1 MKVTTQKPTLV
12 NAVDL
17 LDCIGSESWL
27 YNATYQNATRMPPDG
42 KESIDLGWLSKAM
55 SSRFGK
61 GNNGIRR
68 VEEKTTME
76 VRANSNTHVVIAA
89 YSAHRWN
96 NKKNGIPIYYER
108 RGRSGGVGEGKN
120 AGVKRDGGPDLP
132 ASNKYE
138 LWTKKNAETH
148 IA

>member
-42 KESIDLGWLSKAM
+42 KESIDLGWLSKVM

-76 VRANSNTHVVIAA
+76 VRAKSKCVVACMNQ
-89 YSAHRWN
+89 S
-96 NKKNGIPIYYER
+96 
-108 RGRSGGVGEGKN
+108 V
-120 AGVKRDGGPDLP
+120 
-132 ASNKYE
+132 
-138 LWTKKNAETH
+138 
-148 IA
+148 